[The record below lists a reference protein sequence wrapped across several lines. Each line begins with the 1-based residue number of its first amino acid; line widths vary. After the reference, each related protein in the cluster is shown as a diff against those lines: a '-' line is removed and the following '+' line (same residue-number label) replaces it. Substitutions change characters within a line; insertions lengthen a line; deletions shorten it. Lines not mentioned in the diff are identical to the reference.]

1 MSQPWDRMKGE
12 KEGAYRDF
20 LAYRDLGAD
29 RTLESARKT
38 FGPPSVTLR
47 SVEMLSSKW
56 SWVERARAWDNHLQ
70 AERDRAT
77 AAAAAAEARKWEQ
90 RKQAAR
96 EANYTI
102 AERLMERAQALLEL
116 PTVQQRSTKT
126 DADGRTTVT
135 VWEPAKW
142 TQRDL
147 PTIAKIAADLREVAI
162 YTLEER
168 NARQVVAA
176 VTTHD
181 ADRDRSELNSIL
193 SAAFNRGGAAPPQGD
208 HREGQPGGPGDDGVA
223 GPLGHGPS
231 PGDAEPEAG

>member
-1 MSQPWDRMKGE
+1 MSQPWDRVKGE
-12 KEGAYRDF
+12 TEQAYDAF
-20 LAYRDLGAD
+20 LIYRELGPD
-29 RTLESARKT
+29 RTQDGVRVKLGKVPAYLRGIERWAR
-38 FGPPSVTLR
+38 R
-47 SVEMLSSKW
+47 W
-56 SWVERARAWDNHLQ
+56 SWAERARAWDNHLQ
-70 AERDRAT
+70 AERDKVAEK
-77 AAAAAAEARKWEQ
+77 AAAAEARKWEQ

-96 EANYTI
+96 EANYAI
-102 AERLMERAQALLEL
+102 AERLMERAQNLLDL

-147 PTIAKIAADLREVAI
+147 PTIAKVAADLREVAI

-168 NARQVVAA
+168 NARQVVAE

-193 SAAFNRGGAAPPQGD
+193 SAAFNRGGVAPHQGD
-208 HREGQPGGPGDDGVA
+208 HRAGQSGGPSDNGIA

-231 PGDAEPEAG
+231 SGDAEP